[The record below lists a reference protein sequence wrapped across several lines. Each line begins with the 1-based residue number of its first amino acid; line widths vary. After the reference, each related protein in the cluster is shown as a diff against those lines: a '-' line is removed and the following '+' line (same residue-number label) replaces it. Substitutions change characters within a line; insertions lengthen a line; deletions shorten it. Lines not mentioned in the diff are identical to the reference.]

1 MIYFNTEMSI
11 MSITYATVV
20 YILYL
25 FYFIFQ
31 SYWSSS
37 NQNASQLYS
46 FLTTSIKDIKNMHS
60 KNISKPTALMA
71 HLSFAE
77 KQVTWDVSN
86 LWFGEYN
93 GIRYMAGKLAEK
105 GLDSW

>member
-1 MIYFNTEMSI
+1 MH
-11 MSITYATVV
+11 
-20 YILYL
+20 L
-25 FYFIFQ
+25 
-31 SYWSSS
+31 
-37 NQNASQLYS
+37 
-46 FLTTSIKDIKNMHS
+46 KNE
-60 KNISKPTALMA
+60 SKPTALMA

-105 GLDSW
+105 GLDGW

>member
-1 MIYFNTEMSI
+1 MSRMSI
-11 MSITYATVV
+11 INIKATYATFVC
-20 YILYL
+20 ILYL
-25 FYFIFQ
+25 FYIIFQ

-105 GLDSW
+105 GLDGW

>member
-1 MIYFNTEMSI
+1 MLPKY
-11 MSITYATVV
+11 ITW
-20 YILYL
+20 IFLY
-25 FYFIFQ
+25 IFQ

-37 NQNASQLYS
+37 NLNSSQLHS
-46 FLTTSIKDIKNMHS
+46 FLKTSTTDIKNMHL

-71 HLSFAE
+71 HISFAQ

-105 GLDSW
+105 GLDEW